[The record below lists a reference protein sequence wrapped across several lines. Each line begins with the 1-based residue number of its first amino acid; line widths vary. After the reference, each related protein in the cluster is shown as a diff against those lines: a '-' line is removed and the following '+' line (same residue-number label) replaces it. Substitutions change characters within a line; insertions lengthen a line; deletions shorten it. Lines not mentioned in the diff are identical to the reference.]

1 MKNIILVAFI
11 FCLTVFSAY
20 FMMTTDNK
28 SDNQKDSKKHKT
40 EQTSKK
46 KEKTEKKHDKAL
58 NIKTQKDLSEIIYS
72 NKDEQTKM
80 NAYNEAVKKEII
92 PRSNNYQNAEL
103 AFEESLKIKNEN

>member
-11 FCLTVFSAY
+11 FCLTVLSAY

-46 KEKTEKKHDKAL
+46 QDKAL
-58 NIKTQKDLSEIIYS
+58 NIKTQKDVSEIIYS

>member
-1 MKNIILVAFI
+1 
-11 FCLTVFSAY
+11 
-20 FMMTTDNK
+20 MMTTDNK

-46 KEKTEKKHDKAL
+46 QDKAL
-58 NIKTQKDLSEIIYS
+58 NIKTQKDVSEIIYS

>member
-1 MKNIILVAFI
+1 
-11 FCLTVFSAY
+11 
-20 FMMTTDNK
+20 MMTTDNK

-46 KEKTEKKHDKAL
+46 KEKTEKKHDNEL

-80 NAYNEAVKKEII
+80 NAYNEAIKK
-92 PRSNNYQNAEL
+92 RYL
-103 AFEESLKIKNEN
+103 T